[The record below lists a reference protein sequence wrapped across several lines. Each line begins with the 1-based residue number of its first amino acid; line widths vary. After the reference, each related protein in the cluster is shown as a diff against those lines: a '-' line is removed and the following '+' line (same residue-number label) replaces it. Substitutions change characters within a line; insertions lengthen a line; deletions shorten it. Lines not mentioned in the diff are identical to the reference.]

1 MLEAGVK
8 INVIPNT
15 AQAQLDV
22 RRLPTETAEEI
33 YARFKTIVDDPAVT
47 IENAGGQQMPS
58 TEPSS
63 LTTPLYLAM
72 QKVFTA
78 AHPKARIVPL
88 LMRGATDGAFLR
100 AKGVAVYGV
109 PVFGREGDSRAHG
122 NDERLSLANFRSGV
136 EVLRQIVLAVNGEPA
151 SR

>member
-15 AQAQLDV
+15 AVAQLDV
-22 RRLPTETAEEI
+22 RRLPTETAKEI
-33 YARFKTIVDDPAVT
+33 YARFRAIVDDPAVS
-47 IENAGGQQMPS
+47 IENAGGQQLPA

-72 QKVFTA
+72 QHVFQEERPNSRT
-78 AHPKARIVPL
+78 VPL
-88 LMRGATDGAFLR
+88 LMRGATDGALLR

-109 PVFGREGDSRAHG
+109 PLFAREGEARWHA
-122 NDERLSLANFRSGV
+122 NDERMSLDNFREGV
-136 EVLRQIVLAVNGEPA
+136 ERLHRIVTAVAAP
-151 SR
+151 